1 MAAAD
6 DHDKVAAMLL
16 SMGDDES
23 GEAAVPQGSTVME
36 LPAVLA
42 AENAG
47 GKSDEKKKAA
57 VPEDTSNAAS
67 EILRRYMRRPR

>member
-1 MAAAD
+1 
-6 DHDKVAAMLL
+6 
-16 SMGDDES
+16 
-23 GEAAVPQGSTVME
+23 ME

-47 GKSDEKKKAA
+47 GKSDEKKKAT
-57 VPEDTSNAAS
+57 VPENTSDAAS